1 MTTTINITQL
11 AEQLFDYATTRN
23 WSVSRLCREFP
34 GLGSDRT
41 FRDVRAGKLKGYNVD
56 DWTRAYA
63 AAITTIRDQRDTK
76 DAPLYDDLN
85 TVFQVHRAV
94 LGAMNNTGTN
104 RVVIVEGD
112 SGAGKTTAIQIIMK
126 KYGDRIIQVEAS
138 TVWNDRPKALIDAIL
153 KSLGVSEPPSQPVAA
168 FDAVTHHLSTSRRC
182 LVIDEAHHLGP
193 RCLDTIKSL
202 VNRTRGEFVL
212 LAMQTL
218 WTRLGTRAYNESKQ
232 LVTNRLAE
240 RVCLTPTLLDIS
252 TYLLHSVPSLTS
264 DNADKAAISILPA
277 SIHAGNFAFVRDV
290 ADLLADANSITPKT
304 VTDAVADIKAR
315 R

>member
-11 AEQLFDYATTRN
+11 AEQLFDYATARN

-56 DWTRAYA
+56 EWSRSYA
-63 AAITTIRDQRDTK
+63 AAVTTIRDLRDTK
-76 DAPLYDDLN
+76 TAPLYDDLN
-85 TVFQVHRAV
+85 TVRQVHRAT

-112 SGAGKTTAIQIIMK
+112 SGVGKSTAFDIIMG
-126 KYGDRIIQVEAS
+126 KYGDRIVKIEVT
-138 TVWNDRPKALIDAIL
+138 TVWNDRPKALLDAIL
-153 KSLGVSEPPSQPVAA
+153 ATLGVSEPPSQPVVA
-168 FDAVTHHLSTSRRC
+168 FDDVIHHLSTSRRC
-182 LVIDEAHHLGP
+182 LAIDEAHHLGP

-202 VNRTRGEFVL
+202 VNQTRGEFVL
-212 LAMQTL
+212 LAMQSL
-218 WTRLGTRAYNESKQ
+218 WARLGTRAYFEAKQ
-232 LVTNRLAE
+232 LITNRLAE
-240 RVCLTPTLLDIS
+240 RVCLQLTVSDIS
-252 TYLLHSVPSLTS
+252 TYLRHTIQKLST
-264 DNADKAAISILPA
+264 DDAIKAATIILPA

-290 ADLLADANSITPKT
+290 ADLLADASSITPKT